1 MNDIPDALPALCIAA
16 CYSSGKTTFTTLAHI
31 RQKESDRVSVMTE
44 ELTTCGAKIECSPD
58 SRKDHRIAMAMA
70 VCGMFCQGQMKI
82 SDAECADVSFPG
94 FYELFKTHGAD
105 FQIFQ

>member
-1 MNDIPDALPALCIAA
+1 
-16 CYSSGKTTFTTLAHI
+16 
-31 RQKESDRVSVMTE
+31 MTE
-44 ELTTCGAKIECSPD
+44 ELTKCGAKIECSPDPMTIFGGNPIHGAEID